1 MEREELNHSNDAARD
16 MLLMFGGAALVL
28 LGAGLIISNRQ
39 VQRYLGDID
48 INGLAQGAIPDIERY
63 MKLRSM

>member
-1 MEREELNHSNDAARD
+1 MERDELTNSSDAARD
-16 MLLMFGGAALVL
+16 LLLMFGGAALVL

-48 INGLAQGAIPDIERY
+48 LNGLAAGALPDIERY

>member
-1 MEREELNHSNDAARD
+1 MQREDLTNGNDAARD
-16 MLLMFGGAALVL
+16 MLFMFGGAALVL

-48 INGLAQGAIPDIERY
+48 INALAQGALPDFERY

>member
-1 MEREELNHSNDAARD
+1 MERDDLNSKDAARD
-16 MLLMFGGAALVL
+16 MLFMFGGAALLL

-48 INGLAQGAIPDIERY
+48 LNGLASGALPDIERY

>member
-1 MEREELNHSNDAARD
+1 MEREELTHANDAARD